1 MVMVQFADN
10 RKARFEYD
18 LKDTL
23 EAGLM
28 LTGAEVKSVK
38 DGNVS
43 LKGSYVTIHTNG
55 AYLLN
60 AHIGPYKYA
69 KNENYDPTRT
79 RKILLKKAEINQL
92 IGKEKGTTIVP
103 LEVYAGK
110 NGKIKVKIGVGRGR
124 KKEDKR
130 EYIKNRDAKR
140 EAKSHE
146 NT

>member
-1 MVMVQFADN
+1 MEKVLHVVVLVPVLQ
-10 RKARFEYD
+10 R
-18 LKDTL
+18 
-23 EAGLM
+23 
-28 LTGAEVKSVK
+28 
-38 DGNVS
+38 
-43 LKGSYVTIHTNG
+43 I
-55 AYLLN
+55 YL
-60 AHIGPYKYA
+60 
-69 KNENYDPTRT
+69 
-79 RKILLKKAEINQL
+79 QS
-92 IGKEKGTTIVP
+92 KEKGTTIVP